1 MEEKEI
7 KGDYKKYYKIES
19 LLGVGQFGKVYKAI
33 NKKTKEKRAI
43 KLMDINEDEEIFMKN
58 ITNEIKNMKICSYE
72 NDNSVKIYEYFHY
85 KDKDELINKFVI
97 VMELCDNSLQKI
109 LDNKKEGFTIKE
121 IYNIMNQLNN
131 TFRIMNKNKI
141 IHRDIKLENIVV
153 KINKEKKEIKYKLT
167 DYGMSKQLM
176 DTIGKSYVGTALT
189 MAPEVF
195 EGEGKKKYDE
205 KCDLWSIGIIIY

>member
-1 MEEKEI
+1 
-7 KGDYKKYYKIES
+7 
-19 LLGVGQFGKVYKAI
+19 
-33 NKKTKEKRAI
+33 
-43 KLMDINEDEEIFMKN
+43 MDINEDEEIFMKN
-58 ITNEIKNMKICSYE
+58 ITNEIKNMIICSYE

-109 LDNKKEGFTIKE
+109 LDNKKGGFSIKE

-131 TFRIMNKNKI
+131 TFKIMNKNKI

-153 KINKEKKEIKYKLT
+153 KINKEKKEIRYKLT

-176 DTIGKSYVGTALT
+176 DTIGKSYVGTPWLQ
-189 MAPEVF
+189 
-195 EGEGKKKYDE
+195 KYLKE
-205 KCDLWSIGIIIY
+205 KEEEKRNMMKNVIYGVQE

>member
-7 KGDYKKYYKIES
+7 NDNYKKYYKIES

-43 KLMDINEDEEIFMKN
+43 KVMDINEDEEIFMKN
-58 ITNEIKNMKICSYE
+58 ITNEIKNMIICSYE

-109 LDNKKEGFTIKE
+109 LDNKKEGFKIEE

-153 KINKEKKEIKYKLT
+153 KKEKKEIKYKLT
-167 DYGMSKQLM
+167 DYGMS
-176 DTIGKSYVGTALT
+176 
-189 MAPEVF
+189 
-195 EGEGKKKYDE
+195 
-205 KCDLWSIGIIIY
+205 